1 MPAARSIAFKRSARV
16 LAPVTLLLAAMSGA
30 VLAEQ
35 PATTLT
41 TLLDKQQIADMLVEY
56 YGHLGG
62 GGADEFSKYYV
73 PDGKLNV
80 NGAVGQGAKG
90 IEDIYKKV
98 GAGSPKLPG
107 KFRMVLSN
115 LIVVVN
121 GNSATA
127 DVLWTGINSAAKTA
141 TPQLVEQG
149 TEHGELVKQNGKW
162 LFKYRVITSDG
173 GMQEMF
179 VKPAAPAAP
188 AAK

>member
-1 MPAARSIAFKRSARV
+1 QMPFARLTAFKLGARIA
-16 LAPVTLLLAAMSGA
+16 APVTFLLAATSGP

-35 PATTLT
+35 PATTLG

-73 PDGKLNV
+73 EDGKLNV

-98 GAGSPKLPG
+98 AAGSPKMPG

-115 LIVVVN
+115 PIVVVN

-127 DVLWTGINSAAKTA
+127 DVLWTGINSAAQTA

-149 TEHGELVKQNGKW
+149 TEHDELVK
-162 LFKYRVITSDG
+162 R
-173 GMQEMF
+173 
-179 VKPAAPAAP
+179 
-188 AAK
+188 

>member
-1 MPAARSIAFKRSARV
+1 MPFARLTAFRRNARV
-16 LAPVTLLLAAMSGA
+16 LAPVTCLLAATSGA

-35 PATTLT
+35 PAATLT

-62 GGADEFSKYYV
+62 GGADEFSKYYA

-107 KFRMVLSN
+107 RFRMVLSN

-121 GNSATA
+121 GNTATA
-127 DVLWTGINSAAKTA
+127 DVLWTGINSAAQTA

-149 TEHGELVKQNGKW
+149 TEHGELVKQNGRW

-173 GMQEMF
+173 GMQAMF
-179 VKPAAPAAP
+179 VKPEKPAAPAAR
-188 AAK
+188 